1 MQMTK
6 EAGAL
11 FGTFLKELKCG
22 GRVMDLVSRRPRFI
36 PSTMVLVVW
45 VLVFANIVLNIEHT
59 RLMAFTLNE

>member
-1 MQMTK
+1 
-6 EAGAL
+6 
-11 FGTFLKELKCG
+11 
-22 GRVMDLVSRRPRFI
+22 MDLVSRRPRFI